1 MKKVILITLVCLLGL
16 GVLIAAVALVL
27 PRMSA
32 AGAGRSTGSGTPVR
46 IDLAST
52 GELVEIVSAPGTV
65 TPQTKVSISARVSAR
80 IVDLPLRVGDPVS
93 KGNPTANPP
102 LEPSLLVKLDD
113 TDLRAELRGTEA
125 RYLAQAAELETAKAR
140 LDAQSNL
147 LTQLRVELE
156 NEQKNLARQV
166 KLLES
171 GDVSQQVVDDLR
183 TRVAGLVARLNAE
196 EGNQAADRKRLAV
209 LEAQVQA
216 AQAEVDQRKQLLTY
230 ATITSPI
237 DGVVTQR
244 NAEVGELAI
253 VGTMNNPGTQIMEVA
268 DLSKMLVKVRVDEA
282 DVARVAV
289 GQPAKVRIQ
298 AYPDM
303 IFNGVVQTVALSKTR
318 DPVDRSESYE
328 TEVLLDTTGQAV
340 LSGLA
345 ADADIES
352 RRHNDVIRVP
362 SQAVLGRL
370 TDELPVDMRNSPEVD
385 LTKTITTVVYRMI
398 DNKAVI
404 TPVRVGPSDLTHTII
419 LAGLKPDEPVITG
432 PFKILDTLKHD
443 QAVRREEA
451 EAEAEVKNPSDA
463 EQSSDA
469 AADPAKSEAPQDK
482 APDDASN
489 DKP

>member
-1 MKKVILITLVCLLGL
+1 LKKVILITLVCLLGL
-16 GVLIAAVALVL
+16 GVLIAAVVLVL
-27 PRMSA
+27 PRMSVS
-32 AGAGRSTGSGTPVR
+32 GAGRSTGSGTPVR

-52 GELVEIVSAPGTV
+52 GELIEIVSAPGTV

-80 IVDLPLRVGDPVS
+80 IVDLPLRVGDPVT
-93 KGNPTANPP
+93 KGNPKANPP
-102 LEPSLLVKLDD
+102 VEPSLLVKLDD

-156 NEQKNLARQV
+156 NEQKNLSRQM
-166 KLLES
+166 KLLET
-171 GDVSQQVVDDLR
+171 GDVSQQIVDNLR

-216 AQAEVDQRKQLLTY
+216 ALAEVDQRKQLLTY

-318 DPVDRSESYE
+318 DAVDRSESYE

-352 RRHNDVIRVP
+352 RRHQNVIRVP

-370 TDELPVDMRNSPEVD
+370 TDELPADIRNSPEVD

-419 LAGLKPDEPVITG
+419 LAGLKTDEPVITG
-432 PFKILDTLKHD
+432 PFKILDSLRHD
-443 QAVRREEA
+443 QAVRREDSDADRKKSPDANQSPEA
-451 EAEAEVKNPSDA
+451 E
-463 EQSSDA
+463 SSEPTED
-469 AADPAKSEAPQDK
+469 KSNSN
-482 APDDASN
+482 ASN
-489 DKP
+489 EES